1 MLVELRGGGV
11 VESRHIVHVAVVDAE
26 GKVVA
31 RAGNPDLV
39 TFWRS
44 AAKPF
49 QPLPLVTDG
58 RADGFGLTTAELAL
72 CCASHSTEPGKVN
85 LVRELLQKIGCGE
98 RDLTCGPHTPLSE
111 TVAKDYQTRGV
122 RLTAVYSNC
131 SGKHAGMLAL
141 ACHHGWPTAGYALLD
156 HPVQRRCLAEVSRWT
171 LVPEREIGVA
181 VDGCGVA
188 CFALPLRSMG
198 LAYARLGKGETGNE
212 KRGVSDVSRFSFP
225 ASRVVEAML
234 RHPDLLAG
242 EGRHCT
248 AMMSALPGGVGT
260 RLCAEGF
267 YSALLTHAR
276 IWFALKIE

>member
-1 MLVELRGGGV
+1 MLVELRRGGV

-26 GKVVA
+26 GRLVA
-31 RAGNPDLV
+31 RAGNPDFV

-49 QPLPLVTDG
+49 QALPLVTDG
-58 RADGFGLTTAELAL
+58 AADRFGLTTAELAL
-72 CCASHSTEPGKVN
+72 CCASHSSEPGQVN
-85 LVRELLQKIGCGE
+85 LARELLQKIGCGE
-98 RDLTCGPHTPLSE
+98 RDLMCGPHTPLSE
-111 TVAKDYQTRGV
+111 TVAKDYQMRGV

-141 ACHHGWPTAGYALLD
+141 ARHHGWPTEGYARLD

-198 LAYARLGKGETGNE
+198 LAYGRLGRDAGGGGRGATGADATPL
-212 KRGVSDVSRFSFP
+212 SHPPSRLPPPPSPFFE
-225 ASRVVEAML
+225 VIL
-234 RHPDLLAG
+234 RPPDLL
-242 EGRHCT
+242 
-248 AMMSALPGGVGT
+248 PGGG
-260 RLCAEGF
+260 
-267 YSALLTHAR
+267 
-276 IWFALKIE
+276 